1 MSDPSFALQVALVAR
16 LTDLAT
22 AAGERIYDDVPPE
35 ADRMSDTGAAYPYVT
50 IGAGQLVPVDEECWD
65 RSSTYFQ
72 IDVWTRTIGFPEAK
86 EIAGTIRSALHE
98 QDLVVPG
105 HVVDRMRVESID
117 YSRDPNGLT
126 RRARLVL
133 LVDTQPA

>member
-1 MSDPSFALQVALVAR
+1 MSDPSYALQVALAGR
-16 LTDLAT
+16 LTNLAT
-22 AAGERIYDDVPPE
+22 TAGERIYDDVPPE
-35 ADRMSDTGAAYPYVT
+35 ADRISDTGAAYPYVT

-72 IDVWTRTIGFPEAK
+72 IDVWTRTVGFPEAK
-86 EIAGTIRSALHE
+86 QIAGAIRSALHE

-105 HVVDRMRVESID
+105 HEVDRMRIESID

>member
-1 MSDPSFALQVALVAR
+1 MSDPSFAIQVALVER
-16 LTDLAT
+16 LTTLAT

-35 ADRMSDTGAAYPYVT
+35 EQRIEDTGVAYPYVT
-50 IGAGQLVPVDEECWD
+50 IGAGQLVPIDEECFD

-72 IDVWTRTIGFPEAK
+72 VDIWTRTVGFPEAK
-86 EIAGTIRSALHE
+86 QLAGLIRTALHE
-98 QDLVVPG
+98 QGLVIAG
-105 HVVDRMRVESID
+105 HKLDRMRVESID

-133 LVDTQPA
+133 LVETQPA

>member
-1 MSDPSFALQVALVAR
+1 MSDPSYALQVALVGR
-16 LTDLAT
+16 LTDLET

-35 ADRMSDTGAAYPYVT
+35 ANRISDTGAAYPYVT

-86 EIAGTIRSALHE
+86 QIAGTIRSALHE
-98 QDLVVPG
+98 QDLVVTG

-126 RRARLVL
+126 RRARIVL

>member
-1 MSDPSFALQVALVAR
+1 MSDPSLVLQVALVTR

-22 AAGERIYDDVPPE
+22 DAGERIYDDVPPE
-35 ADRMSDTGAAYPYVT
+35 ADRVADTGAAYPYVT
-50 IGAGQLVPVDEECWD
+50 IGAGQLVPIDEDCFD
-65 RSSTYFQ
+65 RSSTFFQ
-72 IDVWTRTIGFPEAK
+72 IDVWTRTIGFPQAK
-86 EIAGTIRSALHE
+86 QIAGTIRTALHE
-98 QDLVVPG
+98 QSLAVTG

-133 LVDTQPA
+133 LVETQPA

>member
-1 MSDPSFALQVALVAR
+1 MSDPSLALQVALVTR

-22 AAGERIYDDVPPE
+22 DAGERIYDDVPPE
-35 ADRMSDTGAAYPYVT
+35 ADRVADTGVAYPYVT
-50 IGAGQLVPVDEECWD
+50 IGAGQLVPIDEDCFD
-65 RSSTYFQ
+65 RSSTFFQ
-72 IDVWTRTIGFPEAK
+72 IDVWTRTIGFPQAK
-86 EIAGTIRSALHE
+86 QIAGAIRTALHE
-98 QDLVVPG
+98 QSLAVTG

-133 LVDTQPA
+133 LVETQPA

>member
-1 MSDPSFALQVALVAR
+1 MSDPSLALQVALVTR

-22 AAGERIYDDVPPE
+22 DAGERIYDDVPPE
-35 ADRMSDTGAAYPYVT
+35 ADRVADTGAAYPYVT
-50 IGAGQLVPVDEECWD
+50 IGAGQLVPIDEDCFD
-65 RSSTYFQ
+65 RSSTFFQ
-72 IDVWTRTIGFPEAK
+72 IDVWTRTIGFPQAK
-86 EIAGTIRSALHE
+86 QIAGAIRTALHE
-98 QDLVVPG
+98 QSLAVTG

-133 LVDTQPA
+133 LVETQPA